1 MGKAPAVQ
9 ERRPEVEATTVVAEG
24 PTCQHHWLIESPHG
38 AMSSG
43 RCKRCGA
50 EREFRNSATDY
61 LWEDESSSGYNA
73 WRGARPARKA
83 TTEEEE
89 VTVSARPGGPV
100 MIL

>member
-1 MGKAPAVQ
+1 MGKASVIQ
-9 ERRPEVEATTVVAEG
+9 ENRPEPEATTAIAET

-38 AMSSG
+38 AMSRG
-43 RCKRCGA
+43 RCKRCGE

-73 WRGARPARKA
+73 WRGVRARKT

-89 VTVSARPGGPV
+89 VTTSARSGGPV
-100 MIL
+100 MVL